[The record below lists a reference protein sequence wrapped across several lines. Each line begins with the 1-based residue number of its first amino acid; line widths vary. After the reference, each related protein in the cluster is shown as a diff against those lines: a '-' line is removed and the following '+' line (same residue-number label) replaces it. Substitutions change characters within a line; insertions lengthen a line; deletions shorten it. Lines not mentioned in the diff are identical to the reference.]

1 MTAGA
6 GARLGGRKIL
16 ITGAARGI
24 GSAVAERC
32 VAEGALVAVLDL
44 DADEIQAVAAELG
57 AKLGIGADVT
67 VAAAVERA
75 VADAVAALGG
85 LDGLVN
91 NAGIPMTGTV
101 AELDEDDWDRVFA
114 VNAKAVYLVSRA
126 AWPHLLASNGGVIVN
141 TGSIAG
147 MWATENQPAYAAAKG
162 ATIMLTK
169 CMALDGA
176 RDAIRVNS
184 VSPGFIE
191 TPMLSRFIAGQP
203 DPQAARE
210 ALANRAPLGGLG
222 TPLDIA
228 DAFVYLLSTEARWV
242 TGTNLVVD
250 GGLTTSGIWG

>member
-1 MTAGA
+1 MSAASAG
-6 GARLGGRKIL
+6 RLGGRRIL
-16 ITGAARGI
+16 VTGAARGI
-24 GSAVAERC
+24 GAAVTERC
-32 VAEGALVAVLDL
+32 VAEGAAVAIVDL
-44 DADEIQAVAAELG
+44 DAGETRAAAARLG
-57 AKLGIGADVT
+57 AELGIGADLT
-67 VAAAVERA
+67 AAGAVDRA
-75 VADAVAALGG
+75 VAEAVAALGG

-101 AELDEDDWDRVFA
+101 AELDEQDWDRVFA
-114 VNAKAVYLVSRA
+114 VNVKAVYLVSRA
-126 AWPHLLASNGGVIVN
+126 AWPHLRAADSGVIVN

-162 ATIMLTK
+162 AAIMLSK

-203 DPQAARE
+203 DPGGTRE
-210 ALANRAPLGGLG
+210 ALVDRAPLGRLG

-228 DAFVYLLSTEARWV
+228 DAFVYLLSGEARWV

-250 GGLTTSGIWG
+250 GGVTSGIWG